1 MIFFLNSLIPPGR
14 NFSLLIVGTVKDI
27 KTKLNTEINPDQES
41 NMVEIEKIDY
51 MMGFDDEEE
60 MLLKNYV
67 E

>member
-1 MIFFLNSLIPPGR
+1 
-14 NFSLLIVGTVKDI
+14 
-27 KTKLNTEINPDQES
+27 
-41 NMVEIEKIDY
+41 MVEIEKIDY

>member
-1 MIFFLNSLIPPGR
+1 
-14 NFSLLIVGTVKDI
+14 LIVGTVKDI
-27 KTKLNTEINPDQES
+27 KKKLNTEINPDQES

>member
-1 MIFFLNSLIPPGR
+1 M
-14 NFSLLIVGTVKDI
+14 GTVKDI
-27 KTKLNTEINPDQES
+27 KKKMNKEINPDQES
-41 NMVEIEKIDY
+41 LMVEIEKVDY